1 MPWCNSWSRRTAGR
15 PATKTTI
22 SKNGPVREPFFFFRF
37 SRACTNRRT
46 RHIVQAS
53 VDVDAK
59 EKTFCFGATFPSMAR
74 INSGN
79 EKASTYDDRTV
90 PIFGTRPTD
99 DTAVFEYMSLNH
111 HPDAPGLLSWGLLVK
126 RLWPEQARL
135 DHNEKKSCLRP
146 ENMPFVNEKRSMEYG
161 SFFPTPAATISL
173 PSVLLLFPQVFIRYL
188 AP

>member
-1 MPWCNSWSRRTAGR
+1 
-15 PATKTTI
+15 
-22 SKNGPVREPFFFFRF
+22 
-37 SRACTNRRT
+37 
-46 RHIVQAS
+46 
-53 VDVDAK
+53 
-59 EKTFCFGATFPSMAR
+59 MAR

-173 PSVLLLFPQVFIRYL
+173 PSVLLLFPQFFIRYL
-188 AP
+188 APWRFPVLMAGYRMETGRSKPDPIDETDHSDRAS